1 MTQNICLYLLNG
13 LNDCEICFQ
22 NNKHEIKEHN
32 NWMPISN
39 IEVYL
44 ELKTKGDF
52 FHLRILLNNSVIL
65 NGTRQKTERL
75 QNLLI
80 MCKEKKFV

>member
-1 MTQNICLYLLNG
+1 MS
-13 LNDCEICFQ
+13 
-22 NNKHEIKEHN
+22 
-32 NWMPISN
+32 ISN

-65 NGTRQKTERL
+65 NGTRQKTEKL
-75 QNLLI
+75 QILLI
-80 MCKEKKFV
+80 MCKEKKCV

>member
-1 MTQNICLYLLNG
+1 
-13 LNDCEICFQ
+13 
-22 NNKHEIKEHN
+22 
-32 NWMPISN
+32 MPISN

-65 NGTRQKTERL
+65 KGTSLKDKLQILVIINIYLGKKYGQVSNRQHIVTS
-75 QNLLI
+75 
-80 MCKEKKFV
+80 C